1 LVAEAGLAEVE
12 RGELTVTR
20 AYTSFDEWWEPYTL
34 GVGPA
39 GDYVRSLDDAMR
51 ERVVEACRQR
61 VPDGEF
67 TLDATAWAARGRV
80 PS

>member
-1 LVAEAGLAEVE
+1 MKQIVPRSITGVADAPAASVLDHEFGA
-12 RGELTVTR
+12 
-20 AYTSFDEWWEPYTL
+20 SEPYTL

-39 GDYVRSLDDAMR
+39 GDYVRSIDDATR
-51 ERVVEACRQR
+51 DRVIAACRTR

-80 PS
+80 RS